1 MRVQQHVESG
11 AMESEGLTKVVERKA
26 SMATSAP
33 NRIEWLDYS
42 RGLAIILVILA
53 HSQCPTFIFEFLT
66 YIIAIFPF
74 ISGYLYPKDGTS
86 VTKIIKKKSNLLLAY
101 SLGCTPR

>member
-1 MRVQQHVESG
+1 
-11 AMESEGLTKVVERKA
+11 
-26 SMATSAP
+26 MATSAP

-74 ISGYLYPKDGTS
+74 ISGYLYPKDGAS

-101 SLGCTPR
+101 SLGCTLR